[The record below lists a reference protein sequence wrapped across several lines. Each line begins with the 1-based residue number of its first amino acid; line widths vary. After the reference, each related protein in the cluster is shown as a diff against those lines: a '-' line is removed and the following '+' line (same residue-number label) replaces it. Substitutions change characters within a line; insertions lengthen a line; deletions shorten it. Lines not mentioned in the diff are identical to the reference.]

1 MKKLALMMM
10 TLVMSL
16 VMFTSCDSC
25 SKPQPTAGLGDNKDA
40 SGVIVKL
47 DVDHLI
53 STDRQAMYMK
63 FKDNYRWYET
73 CIRLNDFLDSED
85 VKSDP
90 AIVVNVFQSII
101 ESGNGSDTWVFK
113 FQHLNDGTN
122 SVDSIHAFW
131 IEDCPLN
138 EEALKFNYQKAF
150 DRIMQ
155 VNSPKPHSKNA
166 ILRKP
171 VGPAD
176 CNAQWVFG
184 NLKEQLWLDATTGDV
199 KNSNPAFPEEKGF
212 KMPLGEW
219 P

>member
-1 MKKLALMMM
+1 MKKLALMML
-10 TLVMSL
+10 TLMMSL

-25 SKPQPTAGLGDNKDA
+25 SNKPAPTVGDNKDA

-63 FKDNYRWYET
+63 FGKDFRWYET
-73 CIRLNDFLDSED
+73 CIRLNTFLDGET
-85 VKSDP
+85 VNSDP
-90 AIVVNVFQSII
+90 EIVVNIFQGIV
-101 ESGNGSDTWVFK
+101 ESGNGFDTWVFK
-113 FQHLNDGTN
+113 FQHFNDGTSN
-122 SVDSIHAFW
+122 VDSIHSFW

-138 EEALKFNYQKAF
+138 EEVIKFNYAKAF
-150 DRIMQ
+150 ERIME
-155 VNSPKPHSKNA
+155 VNAPKPHSKNA

-184 NLKEQLWLDATTGDV
+184 NIKEQLWVDAVTGNV
-199 KNSNPAFPEEKGF
+199 RNSNPAFPEEKGF